1 MDKAERQELAPAV
14 KIYLKDTLKQI
25 RLDLNRMLADSPE
38 NAVTAH
44 YIWVGLDKLEGMIQA
59 DISARTREEHDA
71 GKVQ

>member
-1 MDKAERQELAPAV
+1 
-14 KIYLKDTLKQI
+14 
-25 RLDLNRMLADSPE
+25 MLADSPE